1 MNNPEI
7 TEEMTEKA
15 LWVKDLEEY
24 LNIGRSKALN
34 LMRSA
39 GFPSIRLGRRYFVMR
54 SDLEDWIRKYRYRTY
69 EL

>member
-24 LNIGRSKALN
+24 LNIGYSKALN

-54 SDLEDWIRKYRYRTY
+54 SDLEDWIRKYRYRTF

>member
-39 GFPSIRLGRRYFVMR
+39 GFPSIRLEKQR
-54 SDLEDWIRKYRYRTY
+54 
-69 EL
+69 

>member
-24 LNIGRSKALN
+24 LNIGHQKALN